1 MRSGACCFGVGMLT
15 LRRICYLGILLLFS
29 LTASAL
35 AADRPISFEAD
46 QVTVNKDTGS
56 MLATGNVVLRQNGTE
71 LIADEV
77 TYDQELDKAVAR
89 GNVFMTSEDG
99 TERRAD
105 FMTLDTEFTHIVAEN
120 LRTRFKDGSFFVADE
135 SDTITGDRSVFLRSR
150 FSPCNCDIEKGES
163 PNWDVRAT
171 SSTHNEKTQTI
182 THRNVRM
189 HVLNVPLMYLPYLA
203 HPDWTVRRR
212 TGFLTP
218 SISISSDRGITP
230 SIPYF
235 KVIND
240 TSDVRVIGYK
250 YQYRG
255 IGLRTNYRKRWDK
268 ADLDVELLN
277 GNVSTYKKDRENVAA
292 INAAFKTNIGN
303 DWDIKARIHRASQD
317 TFMRRYKFD
326 GATTLK
332 SSVTAERLRE
342 NRYYLVEASDL
353 QGLNSGDTPD
363 REPVILPSV
372 FYEKLQQGWKPTQKL
387 RTEISAIQLDND
399 EEHDL
404 ARWSGTAEIS
414 EEFHRGPLVN
424 SYTANVMASYYSLH
438 GKPAAATSKLGEFG
452 QINPSLSLG
461 ARLPLVVSG
470 LGRTA
475 MFEPK
480 AQLVWVGGADRT
492 QEVPNRDSSDYRIDE
507 ANLFLLHR
515 YQGKDY
521 VLPGTR
527 ADLGV
532 SGVANDRTFGKLAG
546 FIGLSRRISGKPS
559 AGLAPDQGNIYSDYV
574 ASLSINPP
582 QNISL
587 GWSGRMSS
595 HDFTLNESKT
605 DISTRLGKMN
615 LSLEHNQLARAYF
628 ASSTDDREEMILR
641 ANVPLGHGWSASAD
655 QNWDLSAGKETRQK
669 TNAALI
675 WNGGVQNC
683 ITIRFDYTHDATK
696 DRDVSRGDEIKFT
709 FNFKYL
715 GAIGKDD
722 ITGLTSTTE

>member
-1 MRSGACCFGVGMLT
+1 
-15 LRRICYLGILLLFS
+15 
-29 LTASAL
+29 
-35 AADRPISFEAD
+35 
-46 QVTVNKDTGS
+46 

-77 TYDQELDKAVAR
+77 TYDQKLDKAVAR

-99 TERRAD
+99 TKRRAD
-105 FMTLDTEFTHIVAEN
+105 FMTLDTEFTHFVAEN
-120 LRTRFKDGSFFVADE
+120 LRTRFKDGSFFVANE

-182 THRNVRM
+182 THRNVRV

-230 SIPYF
+230 SVPYF

-255 IGLRTNYRKRWDK
+255 IGLQTNYRKRWDK

-303 DWDIKARIHRASQD
+303 DWDIKARLHRASQD

-326 GATTLK
+326 SATALK

-342 NRYYLVEASDL
+342 NRYYRVEASDL

-372 FYEKLQQGWKPTQKL
+372 FYEKSQQGWKPSQKL

-414 EEFHRGPLVN
+414 EEFHRGPFVN

-475 MFEPK
+475 LLEPK
-480 AQLVWVGGADRT
+480 AQLVWVDGADRT

-532 SGVANDRTFGKLAG
+532 SGVANDQTFGKLAG

-582 QNISL
+582 HNISL
-587 GWSGRMSS
+587 SWSGRMSS

-628 ASSTDDREEMILR
+628 ASSTDDREEVMLR
-641 ANVPLGHGWSASAD
+641 ANVPLGQGWSASAD
-655 QNWDLSAGKETRQK
+655 QNWDLSASKETRQK
-669 TNAALI
+669 TNASLI

-683 ITIRFDYTHDATK
+683 ITIRFDYKHDATK

-709 FNFKYL
+709 INFKYL

-722 ITGLTSTTE
+722 ITGLTTTTE

>member
-1 MRSGACCFGVGMLT
+1 MLT
-15 LRRICYLGILLLFS
+15 LRRIFYSGSLLLFS

-46 QVTVNKDTGS
+46 QVTVNKETGS
-56 MLATGNVVLRQNGTE
+56 MLATGNVILRQNGTE
-71 LIADEV
+71 LMADEV
-77 TYDQELDKAVAR
+77 TYDQELDRAVAR

-105 FMTLDTEFTHIVAEN
+105 FMTLDTGFTHIVAEN
-120 LRTRFKDGSFFVADE
+120 LRTRFKDGAFFVADE
-135 SDTITGDRSVFLRSR
+135 SDTLTGDRSVFSRSR

-189 HVLNVPLMYLPYLA
+189 HVLNVPLLYLPYLA

-212 TGFLTP
+212 TGFLSP
-218 SISISSDRGITP
+218 AVSISSDRGITP
-230 SIPYF
+230 IVPYF
-235 KVIND
+235 KVID
-240 TSDVRVIGYK
+240 ETSDLRFTTYK

-255 IGLRTNYRKRWDK
+255 IGLLTSYRKYWDN
-268 ADLDVELLN
+268 ANLDVQLLS
-277 GNVSTYKKDRENVAA
+277 GNVSTYKKVRENVAS
-292 INAAFKTNIGN
+292 INAAFTTNIGN
-303 DWDIKARIHRASQD
+303 DWAIKARVNRASQD

-326 GATTLK
+326 DKTTLK
-332 SSVTAERLRE
+332 SSVTAERLKK
-342 NRYYLVEASDL
+342 NRYYLVKASDL

-363 REPVILPSV
+363 RESVILPSI
-372 FYEKLQQGWKPTQKL
+372 FYEKLQQGWKTNQKL

-404 ARWSGTAEIS
+404 ARWSGTAEVS
-414 EEFHRGPLVN
+414 EEFHRGPFVN
-424 SYTANVMASYYSLH
+424 SYKANLMASYYSLH
-438 GKPAAATSKLGEFG
+438 GKPAAATSNLGEFG

-461 ARLPLVVSG
+461 ARLPLVVTG

-492 QEVPNRDSSDYRIDE
+492 QKVPNRDSSDYRIDE

-532 SGVANDRTFGKLAG
+532 SSIANDRTFGKLAG

-559 AGLAPDQGNIYSDYV
+559 AGLAPDQGDIYSDYV

-587 GWSGRMSS
+587 RWSGRMSS

-605 DISTRLGKMN
+605 DVSTRLGKMS

-628 ASSTDDREEMILR
+628 ASSADDREEMKLR
-641 ANVPLGHGWSASAD
+641 ASMPLGMGWSASAG
-655 QNWDLSAGKETRQK
+655 QNWNLSAGKETRQK
-669 TNAALI
+669 TNAALV

-683 ITIRFDYTHDATK
+683 ITIRLDYTHDATK

-709 FNFKYL
+709 FSFKYL
-715 GAIGKDD
+715 GDISGDD
-722 ITGLTSTTE
+722 ITGMTSTTE